1 MKEVSNMNSSTS
13 SQAELGNQSAVQ
25 EKIFLCSICNINSGT
40 CLEDCKFCSQ
50 SVRYKAD
57 IERFKQKE
65 SKLILEE
72 AKVARDNGALGF
84 CLVTADKGLTD
95 KTLEFVCNTAM
106 MLSREVPQLRLIA
119 CNGTA
124 SLEQLLTLKK
134 AGIKAYNH
142 NLETSKD
149 FYPQICTTHPW
160 DERFETCKNVNESG
174 LVLISGGI
182 FGLGE
187 TQQDRLSMLA
197 SLKKLNPTS
206 VPINFY
212 HHNIA
217 LELEPNSITTDKALT
232 LIKLTRETL
241 CDADRIMVAGG
252 RELMFGQRQNEIFE
266 YGANSIVIGNYLTT
280 SGRVMSKDLEMLKS
294 LNLEVATKVSSTS
307 SQAKLGN

>member
-1 MKEVSNMNSSTS
+1 MS
-13 SQAELGNQSAVQ
+13 

-40 CLEDCKFCSQ
+40 CKEDCKFCSQ

-57 IERFKQKE
+57 IERYKQKPMD
-65 SKLILEE
+65 IICQE
-72 AKVARDNGALGF
+72 AVQARDNGALGF

-95 KTLEFVCNTAM
+95 KTLAFVCNVAK
-106 MLSREVPQLRLIA
+106 EVQKVAPQLRLIA

-124 SLEQLLTLKK
+124 SVEQLLVLKE

-142 NLETSKD
+142 NLETSEA

-160 DERFETCKNVNESG
+160 SERYETCQNVNEAG

-187 TQQDRLSMLA
+187 SQEDRISMLS
-197 SLKKLNPTS
+197 SLKSLNPTS

-212 HHNIA
+212 HHNVA
-217 LELEPNSITTDKALT
+217 LELEPNPLTTDEALA
-232 LIKLTRETL
+232 LIRLTKKTL

-252 RELMFGQRQNEIFE
+252 RELMFGSRQAEIFE
-266 YGANSIVIGNYLTT
+266 NGTNSIVIGNYLTT
-280 SGRVMSKDLEMLKS
+280 KGRVMSQDLEMLKA
-294 LNLEVATKVSSTS
+294 LGLDVAKRV
-307 SQAKLGN
+307 